1 MVRVAPHPLPSPR
14 GEGDVAL
21 CLANTTALGRLMT
34 RTGYFARLA
43 FSVVIDLFD
52 FSLGR
57 ALFFGSV
64 TEGVGTVVL
73 LAMWGPIGLVNLA
86 ELVDFSEQI
95 DGFIPTATLIAL
107 YVGWRQ
113 GHLTGRA
120 NPTASSVPAP
130 TPEQRP

>member
-1 MVRVAPHPLPSPR
+1 
-14 GEGDVAL
+14 
-21 CLANTTALGRLMT
+21 MT
-34 RTGYFARLA
+34 RTGYFLRLA

-52 FSLGR
+52 LTLGR
-57 ALFFGSV
+57 VPIFGSV

-86 ELVDFSEQI
+86 ELVDFTDQADS
-95 DGFIPTATLIAL
+95 FIPTATLVAL

-120 NPTASSVPAP
+120 APTPTTVPAP
-130 TPEQRP
+130 TPEQSS